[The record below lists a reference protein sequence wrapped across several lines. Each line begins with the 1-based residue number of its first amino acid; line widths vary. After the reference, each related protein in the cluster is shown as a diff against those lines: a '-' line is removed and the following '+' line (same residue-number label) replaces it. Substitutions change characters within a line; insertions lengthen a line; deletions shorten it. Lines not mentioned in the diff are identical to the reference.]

1 MTLVAVRPNAL
12 QPGDPVIIDQA
23 QWIVR
28 AIEGPDHNE
37 TYDLYLMN
45 DLGNCHKVIR
55 DEPIH
60 LINE

>member
-1 MTLVAVRPNAL
+1 
-12 QPGDPVIIDQA
+12 VIIDQSK
-23 QWIVR
+23 WVVR